1 MRRAALPALNRLLPN
16 VGTLKSLNHRVNLLW
31 CQQRGE
37 VAGSQDLAN
46 LEVRTEFSKL
56 RQICHR
62 DYSTNIGDWKLA
74 SRGGGIE
81 VDEVTAEGRCQD
93 VLRRERADIRGEFGG
108 HIVARGFFSKLLRS
122 IARSTAPKMSRKRK
136 IGLQVSGV
144 FSGRGDLVV
153 PFDPV
158 RSRSLV
164 RASHRRLPSSYR
176 RGGDEDGK

>member
-16 VGTLKSLNHRVNLLW
+16 VGTLKSLNHRVNLFW

-74 SRGGGIE
+74 SRSRGGGIE

-108 HIVARGFFSKLLRS
+108 PHRGERAFQQTAKINCSIDGAEDVTKTQDCYPCLWANARPSK
-122 IARSTAPKMSRKRK
+122 I
-136 IGLQVSGV
+136 
-144 FSGRGDLVV
+144 
-153 PFDPV
+153 
-158 RSRSLV
+158 
-164 RASHRRLPSSYR
+164 Y
-176 RGGDEDGK
+176 